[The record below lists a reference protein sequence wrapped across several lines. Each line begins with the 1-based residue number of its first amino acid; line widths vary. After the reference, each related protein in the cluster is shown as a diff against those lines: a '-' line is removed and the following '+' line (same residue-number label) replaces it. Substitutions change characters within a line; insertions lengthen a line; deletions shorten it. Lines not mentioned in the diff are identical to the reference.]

1 MTSAMTFAEFDLS
14 VFGVSKERSLAPALD
29 LPSRLRQGDVQAV
42 AEAYDKFASSV
53 RAFAK
58 RLIGDAEAAEDLVHD
73 VFVTLPS
80 AVRNFRGESSFKTFL
95 ISIAVNH
102 ARHHLRAAA
111 RRRAAMQRYAEQ
123 PEASGD
129 DPEYLLRRRQLAELL
144 STAMD
149 ELPIDQRVA
158 FVLCDVE
165 ERPSPE
171 VAAIVGVSEATVR
184 TRLFHARRKL
194 RQRLEQIGVTR

>member
-14 VFGVSKERSLAPALD
+14 VFGVSQGRVSAAPPDLAERVRD
-29 LPSRLRQGDVQAV
+29 GDVQAV
-42 AEAYDKFASSV
+42 AEAYDQFADTV
-53 RAFAK
+53 RAFAR
-58 RLIGDAEAAEDLVHD
+58 RLTGDPEAAEDLVHD

-80 AVRNFRGESSFKTFL
+80 AIRNFRGESSFKTFL
-95 ISIAVNH
+95 VSIAVNH
-102 ARHHLRAAA
+102 SRHHLRAAA
-111 RRRAAMQRYAEQ
+111 RRRVAMQRYAEQ
-123 PEASGD
+123 PEPSAD
-129 DPEYLLRRRQLAELL
+129 DPEHQARRRQLADLL
-144 STAMD
+144 SSALD

-171 VAAIVGVSEATVR
+171 VASIVGVPEATVR

-194 RQRLEQIGVTR
+194 RERLERIGVER